1 MSMNLSNKGNYTN
14 ELLPETLVLIQGEF
28 LVFAFD
34 TGVFSLETFVF
45 LLLITNNTDQ
55 NFQLLLHN

>member
-55 NFQLLLHN
+55 NF

>member
-14 ELLPETLVLIQGEF
+14 ELLPETLVLIHGEF

-55 NFQLLLHN
+55 KF